1 MKIKEKNSNKNYL
14 KRKIHEKRFLRGWKI
29 SEKTSQFRYVVAAPF
44 TKTTLSVT
52 LLRGK
57 LILTGCLPMPTCLAG
72 WLTELL
78 NDEDNDDD
86 EKRIWKKIRIY
97 SNYVN
102 GKTLYFSQFHI
113 HANRIGEH
121 SPYCISYIC
130 TYIIINSVLSSNNK
144 NNNLSKANKKR
155 KTNFHFHRRYIES
168 NGKKLLINIFVSLAW
183 PRNEREGQ
191 FIDKDTRP
199 MCW

>member
-130 TYIIINSVLSSNNK
+130 ISSSILYSAVIIKTTIQAK
-144 NNNLSKANKKR
+144 QIKKEKR
-155 KTNFHFHRRYIES
+155 IFIFIED
-168 NGKKLLINIFVSLAW
+168 I
-183 PRNEREGQ
+183 
-191 FIDKDTRP
+191 
-199 MCW
+199 